1 MLGDYS
7 AELAL
12 VDAQVDELEKIALG
26 AGAGRAIGGLL
37 GAGIGGTAGYYTA
50 PPDQRATKAIKGAL
64 VGGLAGV
71 AGGQAATKAGR
82 TQIGQFAQRQ
92 AHGLT
97 GYMGKGT
104 GWRGQK
110 FKPQAGESMQEA
122 RVRALKGMGWKVPKK
137 VETTGVGKIT
147 PTEGAVERAVAK
159 KKTGPVSKLWRGGR
173 ADKLL
178 TKQKLRSE
186 AAQRMLAEEGLT
198 SLPGLAKGYATG
210 TKNLGRAGVLK
221 ANLLAPGAA
230 LGVGLPVAFA
240 APGVAEGVQKRDIRP
255 AARSIVE
262 SAGYSL
268 GGGLPMVA
276 ALGLGTGISTAAGKL
291 IGGGPQ
297 ASSMPRNRLQDAA
310 SNEPAGP
317 VGALPGRVGALRRQV
332 GHVAPG
338 AVK

>member
-7 AELAL
+7 ADLAL

-37 GAGIGGTAGYYTA
+37 GAGIGGTAGYYSA
-50 PPDQRATKAIKGAL
+50 PPEQRATGAVRGAL

-82 TQIGQFAQRQ
+82 KQIGQFAQRQ

-110 FKPQAGESMQEA
+110 FKPQTGESLQEA
-122 RVRALKGMGWKVPKK
+122 RVRALKGMGWKIPKK
-137 VETTGVGKIT
+137 VETGGVGRIT
-147 PTEGAVERAVAK
+147 PTKGAVNKAVAD
-159 KKTGPVSKLWRGGR
+159 KKTGAVADKKTGAVSKLWRGGR
-173 ADKLL
+173 ADKFL

-186 AAQRMLAEEGLT
+186 AAQRLLAEEGMT
-198 SLPGLAKGYATG
+198 SLPGLVRGYATKPG
-210 TKNLGRAGVLK
+210 TAIK

-255 AARSIVE
+255 AARGIVE

-268 GGGLPMVA
+268 GGGLPMLA
-276 ALGLGTGISTAAGKL
+276 ALGVGSGIAAGAGKL
-291 IGGGPQ
+291 LGGQQTPSQ
-297 ASSMPRNRLQDAA
+297 AA
-310 SNEPAGP
+310 SGPA
-317 VGALPGRVGALRRQV
+317 GALPGRAGALRRAR
-332 GHVAPG
+332 GRVAPG
-338 AVK
+338 VVR